1 MRSCEYLSVTG
12 GHRKTKRLRLR
23 NIRFYL
29 SGRELP
35 LSSQKLITSTTI
47 SITFEDQKND
57 QKNNTITMH
66 SSTHKI
72 LCPVKAWARTVQR
85 VLVSKSA
92 TTASFVNTFYDNNK
106 ILHVSGT
113 NALHSLRA
121 AAHSIGESSLGFKIS
136 DIGTHSIRSGAAMTM
151 YLDEIP
157 VYTIMLIG
165 RWSSDAFLLYI
176 RKQVEQFSQNV
187 SSRMIKN
194 LDFSH
199 IPQYAP
205 RTHHNDPRTR
215 NSRSNH
221 QTRYNMG
228 QQATTVIPTLPRFS
242 RHS

>member
-1 MRSCEYLSVTG
+1 
-12 GHRKTKRLRLR
+12 
-23 NIRFYL
+23 
-29 SGRELP
+29 
-35 LSSQKLITSTTI
+35 
-47 SITFEDQKND
+47 
-57 QKNNTITMH
+57 MH
-66 SSTHKI
+66 SSKHKI
-72 LCPVKAWARTVQR
+72 LCPVKAWAWTVQR
-85 VLVSKSA
+85 VLSSKSA
-92 TTASFVNTFYDNNK
+92 TTASFVNTFYDKNWT
-106 ILHVSGT
+106 LHVSGPD
-113 NALHSLRA
+113 ALHPLRA
-121 AAHSIGESSLGFKIS
+121 AAHSIGEASLGFKIS
-136 DIGTHSIRSGAAMTM
+136 EIGTHSIQSSAAMAM

-165 RWSSDAFLLYI
+165 RRSSDAFLLYI

-205 RTHHNDPRTR
+205 WTPHSDPQTR

-242 RHS
+242 LYH